1 MSLLS
6 DYRAKFPIY
15 KDVSDDDLATALHS
29 KYYSDIPYDEFS
41 AKVGLAKVEAAPVV
55 EDKGYFEKLTDTV
68 KDVGTGVMRKTV
80 EAGRF
85 GLDRAND
92 AVQGSIA
99 VPEAVVGLADIPTGG
114 RVGKALEDAGYRP
127 DQAKQFLTEQ
137 FSDEQKAANQAVSD
151 ADGFVDKATAAIQN
165 PRSIVSA
172 VTQSAPLM
180 GAGGV
185 IGRGAVAFGANP
197 VIAGAIGEGVLGAG
211 SAAEGTRQQTKDG
224 LLTNK
229 QSGLAVASGL
239 GTALTSVIGGKL
251 AEKLG
256 IVDIDTVIAGGVT
269 TEVKKSLA
277 KRLILGGISEGVFE
291 EMPQSAQEQIL
302 SNIALDKPLTEG
314 VDEAAA
320 MGLLSGAAMGGG
332 ASAILGG
339 KDKTPSGETNPAQPD
354 NGQLLTISQG
364 NPADDLLAAQK
375 SADYDAQQRQA
386 ASDLAVTKVT
396 DEANTI
402 DDAIQLAETAI
413 DTPLV
418 APSGLLGSAT
428 QPDDIYADDILG
440 DSNVSNTNDAVTAM
454 AAAASDV
461 ASDNVQ
467 GSVDDLSLQS
477 DGRGLDNSTETLT
490 QSLGSDQPI
499 GNASRGNNAVADR
512 PFAQATDDFLPQM
525 RSMTTDA
532 KVISQIDA
540 ELALRGI
547 ANVDTVNTTQE
558 RVDET
563 EKGVQVNDV
572 APVADTTTVPV
583 AESPSPASWVIR
595 NKETGEPIMET
606 FQKSVA
612 DKANKEKYEVVPIL
626 QHLQE
631 LNEEGSK
638 ARNYAQRDTSTPIA
652 EPEAVKATDPVKKAA
667 KPKAAKAPKTKS
679 LLAVLRDLGG
689 VAMSEKLDITGEE
702 RGFAAGGYNQI
713 FKKSS
718 TRSLKGLIESGDL
731 DEYLPY
737 NMRLE
742 ANGMNDD
749 AFDSTEAYD
758 YLADKIRG
766 GEGVLPYAVEE
777 ELRALQ
783 YESNAAEDAANE
795 LTEDEINEQFTIA
808 ANEERES
815 TTNARVFNTES
826 ENGSTGRGE
835 SNTDAAETDTN
846 EQAESLELT
855 GQTNDEINAGIAAQ
869 EAEAKAKTEAE
880 KADAAAKVEAE
891 RKARQAIAAD
901 SFDLT
906 QTGKDAK
913 TTKDNDAKVIDNQ
926 FAGQGDLL
934 TAPNAESNQD
944 EVIYNGIRL
953 YKLKVRN
960 RVEGQPP
967 TEMWAVESLENKSR
981 KERGERAIGGDAL
994 SESLDEA
1001 KAEADLML
1009 KRDAEKNQSAE
1020 AQAKREAEQQEQ
1032 SRIEADKKSDIDGF
1046 GAELNAMQLGKL
1058 KETLNKQTSIK
1069 GEVAPLRDTVRK
1081 LVAQG
1086 GKPEIKE
1093 ENVYKGM
1100 SRAQYNRADNRA
1112 QQEDEKR
1119 IREGGKKNVYYITMP
1134 DGGMYELGKTAHDF
1148 AEHLISKK
1156 NSDVTETNFGNTQ
1169 PEAKS
1174 QAKEDLDAALGDL
1187 GNIFGKTYR
1196 ADITPE
1202 QEQKIIPVLTRVFDA
1217 AFRLG
1222 YYEFKAAAKFV
1233 MDTIRTKIG
1242 SDVADL
1248 VTLDYL
1254 QGAYISMAGKY
1265 KDQAT
1270 SKKDVVNVES
1280 LEELQ
1285 GNSNVTN
1292 ERSSTDLERDSGN
1305 AGTSNEV
1312 GEESVQDGR
1321 AGNGRTGRS
1330 GIQGTE
1336 TESGSGSS
1344 EIVPNSETI
1353 SIGEQ
1358 SNIEVQTG
1366 QTPSDA
1372 SIARDSIN
1380 RGSGD
1385 SGLTG
1390 QPIEPEAAERI
1401 DEVAQGGLFEVEARR
1416 DQKAADAIPQELS
1429 IENIRETLPILKT
1442 GQQEDVLKAETRFA
1456 EPEGYGMLFTNGTGT
1471 GKTFTGL
1478 GIIKRFANRG
1488 KTNVLVVAPN
1498 DKIIEDWQKSGKL
1511 LGLNLN
1517 RLDSTTD
1524 SGTGII
1530 ITTYANMGANQSL
1543 ADRNWDLVVHDEAHY
1558 LAMDK
1563 DGTNTNA
1570 LKTLRA
1576 ITKHPDGAYLRHQ
1589 MMYRAEYAKQSA
1601 IRDQLQVTI
1610 DKGRSNLLSDKE
1622 AEAND
1627 KENDRLSLLL
1637 DEVNESLRVTNKIV
1651 QEEVK
1656 ESQGL
1661 ERPRALFLSATP
1673 FAYEK
1678 TVDWANGYLFDYNE
1692 GQSSDQTE
1700 SRGYNSGSNRER
1712 FMMQQFGYRMR
1723 YNKLTAPDAKV
1734 NSGLMQRQ
1742 FNTFLKKK
1750 GSLSGR
1756 MLDVDADYDRKF
1768 ILVDSAIGAR
1778 IDEAL
1783 QWFEE
1788 KRKAIGESPLG
1799 TKDPRKAALYDVQ
1812 KLISEKFDYLSRRYL
1827 LESIKAREVITHV
1840 KEHMAIGRKVVV
1852 FHDYKK
1858 GGGFNPFDLQE
1869 FSPSDLP
1876 DTQAKIEDINQVIQE
1891 FRAEFKDLINSPEF
1905 KSTSPIDAFKKEF
1918 PSVLLFN
1925 GDVPAKKR
1933 RENVATFNDDNNG
1946 PQVILVQSAAG
1957 KEGISL
1963 HDTTGKHQRV
1973 LFNLG
1978 QPTQPTTSIQQEG
1991 RIYRTGQVTD
2001 AIFRYL
2007 NTGTNWERWAFARDV
2022 ANRASAAENLA
2033 LGEQARALKDAF
2045 ISAFEE
2051 SDDYR
2056 AGMELEG
2063 KGGKERD
2070 KAANEALT
2078 EYDRAKAFYY
2088 GTQKKTSKTKAQEG
2102 ADYFAT
2108 PEPVGLKMIEL
2119 ADIRAGEKVLEPSAG
2134 HGAIARWMPEGSEKF
2149 AIEPSSALRPRLAM
2163 VFDGNIISSDFEDLN
2178 IVNKFDAIVMN
2189 PPFGSAGRTAI
2200 DHVIKASN
2208 HLKDGGRIVA
2218 LIPVGSTD
2226 KKFDKWFYETE
2237 TRPLKPIFEKDNIK
2251 VFAGDTVVMEGF
2263 NNTFEIKDVVID
2275 TMAGGTQYFRTK
2287 GQSKESGI
2295 IANAV
2300 KSVKP
2305 VGART
2310 EEYSPAKGLSLV
2322 AEIKMP
2328 AVTFERAGT
2337 AVNTRIVVIEKSDNA
2352 PQQTNRDYTQVT
2364 DINDLFDRMETLSIP
2379 ERSVANN
2386 QDAAV
2391 TETKPAAQTKPAL
2404 ESVSGDFDIKT
2415 AQFEHSRTKD
2425 TMYVAALG
2433 KRLELEDYNKVNAI
2447 AKANGG
2453 YYSSFKGA
2461 GAIQGFLFKSEEARQ
2476 AFISA
2481 LNQDRGDTPKFS
2493 RSNATKDI
2501 PDAIILNEL
2510 GSAKNS
2516 NDYELAKSGDVEAA
2530 TRLAKLLV
2538 TDDVINQLKS
2548 LANETDLIAGVTSI
2562 ESTGNNALPEAAALL
2577 ISEKLG
2583 VPYDENIVQSSSP
2596 KRTNMNGLDR
2606 IFNRPLFQGDVIDG
2620 AGYIF
2625 VDDTIT
2631 QGGTF
2636 AALSAHVKDGGGNV
2650 VANIALTGKQYSSK
2664 IALSDDALTKV
2675 REKFGDLENEFKQAT
2690 GYGYDGLTASE
2701 ARYLTSGI
2709 SLEQFRNRITEESQ
2723 KTASDTNSQ
2732 ASQRNGLDTPSFSN
2746 NNQFSPLVANDRLQ
2760 LTKSKDQSSANAL
2773 NRVMVGYFDD
2783 NWSNA
2788 YEQTDLPDSLANFAE
2803 AAEVAYG
2810 TKITAVRPTGRK
2822 FNIFNGIN
2830 VGKTNYINIES
2841 EVSFINIT
2849 GHEIYHDIERNRPD
2863 LHEWLKE
2870 QASNHYQDFY
2880 VYKDKLNALVQKGET
2895 KYNNSK
2901 AQSELL
2907 ADLMGDAMAD
2917 PVFVGELAKANPSK
2931 FKQLLKYVTQ
2941 WLGDVANKLKKK
2953 DLGSS
2958 QYFDDVEAM
2967 RRHLNKVIT
2976 AYSMGKTIE
2985 EIQAM
2990 QAPKFHRAFH
3000 GSPHDHDKFEMSK
3013 VGTGEGN
3020 QSYGYGLYF
3029 AGRKS
3034 VAEWYKD
3041 KLSNV
3046 TYKLKNGDVVSLQY
3060 LMDKTGWKSYV
3071 DGNFERILNLWNDKD
3086 NLNGIRGES
3095 KGRDALKWL
3104 NNNLDSLVKS
3114 GKLYEVELAP
3124 KEDEY
3129 LLWDKPLSEQSNT
3142 VIAALEKKFSLASFN
3157 QDFATAGEF
3166 YNSRARKFDSQEK
3179 ASAEL
3184 NSLGIRGIKYLDG
3197 TSRSEG
3203 EGSYNYVIFNEDD
3216 ISIEA
3221 KFSRTQYVG
3230 GNLEPEAETRTEAL
3244 QRAIQDQFAIFKR
3257 TQEKLLANGGV
3268 VGDRENVYEAMMR
3281 YPARFRNKVTDFMRG
3296 TFDPIVDRIG
3306 KIDTSFNELGR
3317 YMLALHAKEGNAYIQ
3332 TINEDADAGVGMT
3345 NAEAAKVIKEA
3356 EARTDFAEFDSI
3368 ARDLQNITNMRLN
3381 MLVTAG
3387 VYSSEQADAMRKQ
3400 YQFYVP
3406 VKGFADLEVDDLPA
3420 QFTGSGFST
3429 TKKLDMRRKGRK
3441 SEPSQIVENIIRD
3454 YQVAVAAVEKANV
3467 GRYLRNLVAVNPN
3480 SSLWTLEEAPTQ
3492 KVIEQDKRI
3501 WAVMDGNNEVG
3512 RFTTKREASTTA
3524 ALLNKG
3530 SSKNAQVV
3538 QVAPK
3543 ETVVNRPIAYDR
3555 EQEVRFIE
3563 NGKEYRIQ
3571 LKDPLMAASYNSLN
3585 KVVTNNMLVRGADN
3599 ILTFFREMWT
3609 QKSPVFIVLNGFLR
3623 DPQSALAV
3631 GVPLRGLSWTKKMY
3645 GNYASAAKALYQFET
3660 ESEITNERMRKH
3672 LENYR
3677 KNGGG
3682 IGYAYVGDIDQTQ
3695 SELNK
3700 ALRIASGNMNL
3711 ADRAY
3716 NNQVI
3721 KSIEVL
3727 NAVGENALRL
3737 SAYIA
3742 DVESGRSILDAVKMS
3757 KEITVNFNRKGEMS
3771 AGIGRIFLFANSN
3784 IQGINNLIV
3793 QPIKQNPKVAAATFG
3808 SFIATGFALGMIEAL
3823 LNSGDDDEEKDD
3835 LFEENSRMMSLRIG
3849 DMQIKLD
3856 NAYGVGWFVYLG
3868 RMIARTVLRP
3878 ETAGSN
3884 ALNVAS
3890 AFFDHFSFMGNPIP
3904 NEQDLSAKRAIG
3916 GTAPT
3921 LIAPFVYALLN
3932 TSRFGND
3939 LYPDYDGGSSPDA
3952 YRSWKGTKN
3961 SLYADAAIF
3970 LNESTGGNVVESGMI
3985 DVSPETLKMLTN
3997 YGLGGVGTFFGNTGS
4012 SVSNLIDG
4020 EIDSQ
4025 NIPFVNRWYD
4035 PLDVQN
4041 YQRRFYNEAGKARQ
4055 FKDQVNKLYKA
4066 GLTERSDELLSK
4078 NEALY
4083 AAGLEAQSIWTYV
4096 NSLREAEN
4104 FIKQDKTL
4112 SKSEK
4117 KEMLELNHKERIEIM
4132 KMYHNE
4138 YIMKVGE

>member
-41 AKVGLAKVEAAPVV
+41 SKVGLAKVEAAPVA

-68 KDVGTGVMRKTV
+68 KDVGTGVMRKMV

-114 RVGKALEDAGYRP
+114 RVGKALEEAGYKP
-127 DQAKQFLTEQ
+127 EEAKQFLSDK

-151 ADGFVDKATAAIQN
+151 AEGFIGKANAAIQN

-180 GAGGV
+180 GAGGIV
-185 IGRGAVAFGANP
+185 GRGAVAFGANP
-197 VIAGAIGEGVLGAG
+197 VIAGAVGEGIIGAG

-339 KDKTPSGETNPAQPD
+339 KDKTPSGEANPEQPN

-375 SADYDAQQRQA
+375 QADYDAQQRQA

-396 DEANTI
+396 DEANTV

-413 DTPLV
+413 DTPLIQ
-418 APSGLLGSAT
+418 PSGLLGSAT
-428 QPDDIYADDILG
+428 QPDDIYSDDILG
-440 DSNVSNTNDAVTAM
+440 ASNVSNQNDAVTSMVAT
-454 AAAASDV
+454 ASDV

-467 GSVDDLSLQS
+467 GSMDDLSLQS
-477 DGRGLDNSTETLT
+477 DRGGMDSVTEAPT
-490 QSLGSDQPI
+490 QSIGSDQPI
-499 GNASRGNNAVADR
+499 GNAGTGNDAVTAER
-512 PFAQATDDFLPQM
+512 PFATADNDFLPQM

-540 ELALRGI
+540 ELSLRGLG
-547 ANVDTVNTTQE
+547 APNVDAVNTLPE

-563 EKGVQVNDV
+563 ANSVQVNDV
-572 APVADTTTVPV
+572 APVADVPK
-583 AESPSPASWVIR
+583 AASWVVR

-638 ARNYAQRDTSTPIA
+638 ARDYAQRVSTVAADTTTVPVA
-652 EPEAVKATDPVKKAA
+652 ET
-667 KPKAAKAPKTKS
+667 KAPKI
-679 LLAVLRDLGG
+679 VVQNRDR
-689 VAMSEKLDITGEE
+689 SQPESI
-702 RGFAAGGYNQI
+702 NQ
-713 FKKSS
+713 
-718 TRSLKGLIESGDL
+718 
-731 DEYLPY
+731 
-737 NMRLE
+737 MRLIA
-742 ANGMNDD
+742 ANPDPSRLS
-749 AFDSTEAYD
+749 FS
-758 YLADKIRG
+758 R
-766 GEGVLPYAVEE
+766 
-777 ELRALQ
+777 
-783 YESNAAEDAANE
+783 DAANGAPVVAGELPASAALGKLDHALTANNRKLPMQYAVVEASDVIASNDVNGLPNAEYGNGSKLQAIGGNGRIAGLQEAFRNNNGANYIQGIAEDSALHGVPAEAIRGMKNPVLIRVMNSADITPTIGDELNGRTNMGLSVLEQAKTDTARLKLEALDFNENGEVTQDAIKAFVLAMPENERNELMDGGRVGRKAEERLMAAIFSQAYNDDELVRIYSQAQDVESKAVINALAIAAPAMARLTDAGNLDIRSIVADAAKVAVNSSREGVSLTKLAAQGDLELGNDVMAVVRFMAQNIRRPKLIGEE
-795 LTEDEINEQFTIA
+795 LTKAAQFAYETANQSTMAMFDLPNITRDDIIRKVANDYQGSAENLGEQ
-808 ANEERES
+808 
-815 TTNARVFNTES
+815 
-826 ENGSTGRGE
+826 GRGQPDG
-835 SNTDAAETDTN
+835 SNVRNEADQGRGQADT
-846 EQAESLELT
+846 QAPESLELT
-855 GQTNDEINAGIAAQ
+855 GQTNEEINAGIAAQ
-869 EAEAKAKTEAE
+869 EAEAKAKSAAE
-880 KADAAAKVEAE
+880 KTDAAAKVEAE

-906 QTGKDAK
+906 QTGKNAK

-934 TAPNAESNQD
+934 TAQE
-944 EVIYNGIRL
+944 E
-953 YKLKVRN
+953 
-960 RVEGQPP
+960 
-967 TEMWAVESLENKSR
+967 
-981 KERGERAIGGDAL
+981 DA
-994 SESLDEA
+994 
-1001 KAEADLML
+1001 
-1009 KRDAEKNQSAE
+1009 
-1020 AQAKREAEQQEQ
+1020 
-1032 SRIEADKKSDIDGF
+1032 
-1046 GAELNAMQLGKL
+1046 
-1058 KETLNKQTSIK
+1058 
-1069 GEVAPLRDTVRK
+1069 
-1081 LVAQG
+1081 
-1086 GKPEIKE
+1086 
-1093 ENVYKGM
+1093 
-1100 SRAQYNRADNRA
+1100 
-1112 QQEDEKR
+1112 
-1119 IREGGKKNVYYITMP
+1119 
-1134 DGGMYELGKTAHDF
+1134 
-1148 AEHLISKK
+1148 
-1156 NSDVTETNFGNTQ
+1156 Q

-1174 QAKEDLDAALGDL
+1174 QAKADLDAALGDL

-1312 GEESVQDGR
+1312 GAESIQAGR

-1330 GIQGTE
+1330 GVQGTE

-1353 SIGEQ
+1353 SIREQ

-1366 QTPSDA
+1366 QSPSDA
-1372 SIARDSIN
+1372 SIARDSVN

-1385 SGLTG
+1385 SGITG

-1478 GIIKRFANRG
+1478 GIIKRFANKG

-1517 RLDSTTD
+1517 RLDSTTE

-1637 DEVNESLRVTNKIV
+1637 DEVNEILRVTNKIV
-1651 QEEVK
+1651 QEDVK
-1656 ESQGL
+1656 ENQGPD
-1661 ERPRALFLSATP
+1661 RPRALFLSATP

-1692 GQSSDQTE
+1692 GQSNDKTE

-1712 FMMQQFGYRMR
+1712 FIMQQFGYRMR
-1723 YNKLTAPDAKV
+1723 FNKLTAPDAKV

-1742 FNTFLKKK
+1742 FNSFLKKK

-1788 KRKAIGESPLG
+1788 KRKAMGESPLG
-1799 TKDPRKAALYDVQ
+1799 GKDPRKAALYDVQ

-1869 FSPSDLP
+1869 VSASELP
-1876 DTQAKIEDINQVIQE
+1876 DTQAKVEDINQVIQE

-1905 KSTSPIDAFKKEF
+1905 KSTSPIEAFKKSF
-1918 PSVLLFN
+1918 PNVLLFN

-1933 RENVATFNDDNNG
+1933 RENVASFNDDNNG

-1963 HDTTGKHQRV
+1963 HDTTGRHQRV

-2134 HGAIARWMPEGSEKF
+2134 HGAIARWMPEGSDKF

-2237 TRPLKPIFEKDNIK
+2237 TRALKPLTTIAGFGDIYK
-2251 VFAGDTVVMEGF
+2251 GDTLKTRASWMDEGKVVRVDEGGA
-2263 NNTFEIKDVVID
+2263 IWLKKD
-2275 TMAGGTQYFRTK
+2275 GSSS
-2287 GQSKESGI
+2287 QSMVSVESVTALDKTG
-2295 IANAV
+2295 
-2300 KSVKP
+2300 K
-2305 VGART
+2305 RT
-2310 EEYSPAKGLSLV
+2310 EEY
-2322 AEIKMP
+2322 
-2328 AVTFERAGT
+2328 R
-2337 AVNTRIVVIEKSDNA
+2337 
-2352 PQQTNRDYTQVT
+2352 
-2364 DINDLFDRMETLSIP
+2364 
-2379 ERSVANN
+2379 
-2386 QDAAV
+2386 
-2391 TETKPAAQTKPAL
+2391 
-2404 ESVSGDFDIKT
+2404 
-2415 AQFEHSRTKD
+2415 
-2425 TMYVAALG
+2425 
-2433 KRLELEDYNKVNAI
+2433 
-2447 AKANGG
+2447 
-2453 YYSSFKGA
+2453 
-2461 GAIQGFLFKSEEARQ
+2461 
-2476 AFISA
+2476 
-2481 LNQDRGDTPKFS
+2481 
-2493 RSNATKDI
+2493 
-2501 PDAIILNEL
+2501 
-2510 GSAKNS
+2510 
-2516 NDYELAKSGDVEAA
+2516 
-2530 TRLAKLLV
+2530 
-2538 TDDVINQLKS
+2538 
-2548 LANETDLIAGVTSI
+2548 
-2562 ESTGNNALPEAAALL
+2562 
-2577 ISEKLG
+2577 
-2583 VPYDENIVQSSSP
+2583 
-2596 KRTNMNGLDR
+2596 
-2606 IFNRPLFQGDVIDG
+2606 
-2620 AGYIF
+2620 
-2625 VDDTIT
+2625 
-2631 QGGTF
+2631 
-2636 AALSAHVKDGGGNV
+2636 
-2650 VANIALTGKQYSSK
+2650 
-2664 IALSDDALTKV
+2664 
-2675 REKFGDLENEFKQAT
+2675 
-2690 GYGYDGLTASE
+2690 
-2701 ARYLTSGI
+2701 
-2709 SLEQFRNRITEESQ
+2709 
-2723 KTASDTNSQ
+2723 
-2732 ASQRNGLDTPSFSN
+2732 
-2746 NNQFSPLVANDRLQ
+2746 
-2760 LTKSKDQSSANAL
+2760 
-2773 NRVMVGYFDD
+2773 
-2783 NWSNA
+2783 
-2788 YEQTDLPDSLANFAE
+2788 
-2803 AAEVAYG
+2803 
-2810 TKITAVRPTGRK
+2810 
-2822 FNIFNGIN
+2822 
-2830 VGKTNYINIES
+2830 
-2841 EVSFINIT
+2841 
-2849 GHEIYHDIERNRPD
+2849 
-2863 LHEWLKE
+2863 
-2870 QASNHYQDFY
+2870 
-2880 VYKDKLNALVQKGET
+2880 
-2895 KYNNSK
+2895 
-2901 AQSELL
+2901 
-2907 ADLMGDAMAD
+2907 
-2917 PVFVGELAKANPSK
+2917 PSK
-2931 FKQLLKYVTQ
+2931 
-2941 WLGDVANKLKKK
+2941 G
-2953 DLGSS
+2953 
-2958 QYFDDVEAM
+2958 
-2967 RRHLNKVIT
+2967 
-2976 AYSMGKTIE
+2976 
-2985 EIQAM
+2985 
-2990 QAPKFHRAFH
+2990 
-3000 GSPHDHDKFEMSK
+3000 
-3013 VGTGEGN
+3013 
-3020 QSYGYGLYF
+3020 
-3029 AGRKS
+3029 
-3034 VAEWYKD
+3034 
-3041 KLSNV
+3041 
-3046 TYKLKNGDVVSLQY
+3046 
-3060 LMDKTGWKSYV
+3060 
-3071 DGNFERILNLWNDKD
+3071 
-3086 NLNGIRGES
+3086 
-3095 KGRDALKWL
+3095 
-3104 NNNLDSLVKS
+3104 
-3114 GKLYEVELAP
+3114 
-3124 KEDEY
+3124 
-3129 LLWDKPLSEQSNT
+3129 
-3142 VIAALEKKFSLASFN
+3142 
-3157 QDFATAGEF
+3157 
-3166 YNSRARKFDSQEK
+3166 
-3179 ASAEL
+3179 
-3184 NSLGIRGIKYLDG
+3184 
-3197 TSRSEG
+3197 
-3203 EGSYNYVIFNEDD
+3203 
-3216 ISIEA
+3216 
-3221 KFSRTQYVG
+3221 
-3230 GNLEPEAETRTEAL
+3230 
-3244 QRAIQDQFAIFKR
+3244 
-3257 TQEKLLANGGV
+3257 
-3268 VGDRENVYEAMMR
+3268 
-3281 YPARFRNKVTDFMRG
+3281 
-3296 TFDPIVDRIG
+3296 
-3306 KIDTSFNELGR
+3306 
-3317 YMLALHAKEGNAYIQ
+3317 
-3332 TINEDADAGVGMT
+3332 
-3345 NAEAAKVIKEA
+3345 
-3356 EARTDFAEFDSI
+3356 
-3368 ARDLQNITNMRLN
+3368 
-3381 MLVTAG
+3381 
-3387 VYSSEQADAMRKQ
+3387 
-3400 YQFYVP
+3400 
-3406 VKGFADLEVDDLPA
+3406 
-3420 QFTGSGFST
+3420 
-3429 TKKLDMRRKGRK
+3429 
-3441 SEPSQIVENIIRD
+3441 
-3454 YQVAVAAVEKANV
+3454 
-3467 GRYLRNLVAVNPN
+3467 
-3480 SSLWTLEEAPTQ
+3480 
-3492 KVIEQDKRI
+3492 
-3501 WAVMDGNNEVG
+3501 
-3512 RFTTKREASTTA
+3512 
-3524 ALLNKG
+3524 
-3530 SSKNAQVV
+3530 
-3538 QVAPK
+3538 
-3543 ETVVNRPIAYDR
+3543 
-3555 EQEVRFIE
+3555 
-3563 NGKEYRIQ
+3563 
-3571 LKDPLMAASYNSLN
+3571 
-3585 KVVTNNMLVRGADN
+3585 
-3599 ILTFFREMWT
+3599 
-3609 QKSPVFIVLNGFLR
+3609 
-3623 DPQSALAV
+3623 
-3631 GVPLRGLSWTKKMY
+3631 
-3645 GNYASAAKALYQFET
+3645 
-3660 ESEITNERMRKH
+3660 
-3672 LENYR
+3672 
-3677 KNGGG
+3677 
-3682 IGYAYVGDIDQTQ
+3682 
-3695 SELNK
+3695 
-3700 ALRIASGNMNL
+3700 
-3711 ADRAY
+3711 
-3716 NNQVI
+3716 
-3721 KSIEVL
+3721 
-3727 NAVGENALRL
+3727 
-3737 SAYIA
+3737 
-3742 DVESGRSILDAVKMS
+3742 
-3757 KEITVNFNRKGEMS
+3757 
-3771 AGIGRIFLFANSN
+3771 
-3784 IQGINNLIV
+3784 
-3793 QPIKQNPKVAAATFG
+3793 
-3808 SFIATGFALGMIEAL
+3808 
-3823 LNSGDDDEEKDD
+3823 
-3835 LFEENSRMMSLRIG
+3835 
-3849 DMQIKLD
+3849 
-3856 NAYGVGWFVYLG
+3856 
-3868 RMIARTVLRP
+3868 
-3878 ETAGSN
+3878 
-3884 ALNVAS
+3884 
-3890 AFFDHFSFMGNPIP
+3890 
-3904 NEQDLSAKRAIG
+3904 
-3916 GTAPT
+3916 
-3921 LIAPFVYALLN
+3921 
-3932 TSRFGND
+3932 
-3939 LYPDYDGGSSPDA
+3939 
-3952 YRSWKGTKN
+3952 
-3961 SLYADAAIF
+3961 
-3970 LNESTGGNVVESGMI
+3970 
-3985 DVSPETLKMLTN
+3985 
-3997 YGLGGVGTFFGNTGS
+3997 
-4012 SVSNLIDG
+4012 
-4020 EIDSQ
+4020 
-4025 NIPFVNRWYD
+4025 
-4035 PLDVQN
+4035 
-4041 YQRRFYNEAGKARQ
+4041 
-4055 FKDQVNKLYKA
+4055 
-4066 GLTERSDELLSK
+4066 
-4078 NEALY
+4078 
-4083 AAGLEAQSIWTYV
+4083 
-4096 NSLREAEN
+4096 
-4104 FIKQDKTL
+4104 
-4112 SKSEK
+4112 
-4117 KEMLELNHKERIEIM
+4117 
-4132 KMYHNE
+4132 
-4138 YIMKVGE
+4138 